1 MTPHRHYRYLGP
13 ADLRGSSSGEGRVE
27 VDRVETVRQW
37 LDDQDPRDRAE
48 PFTFVVTLG
57 GRIRLAPRRSEHVV
71 CAGGQDVLAA
81 GEVRFEVDGEGP
93 QVVEISNQ
101 STGYCPDVDCW
112 AAVEEALD
120 AIGLRHPV
128 GFTAPV
134 VFRRCPTCLERNV
147 VRDDDY
153 VCAVCDSDLPQEWNL
168 DTPHWMERDGGE
180 AY

>member
-57 GRIRLAPRRSEHVV
+57 GRLRLAPRRSEHVV

-134 VFRRCPTCLERNV
+134 VFRRCPTCDAKNV

-153 VCAVCDSDLPQEWNL
+153 VCAVCDGDLP
-168 DTPHWMERDGGE
+168 RGGT
-180 AY
+180 